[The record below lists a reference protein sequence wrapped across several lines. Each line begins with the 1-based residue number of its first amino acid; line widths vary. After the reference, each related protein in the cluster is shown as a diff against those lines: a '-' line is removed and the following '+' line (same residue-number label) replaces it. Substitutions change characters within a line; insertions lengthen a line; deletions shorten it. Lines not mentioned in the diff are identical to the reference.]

1 MQRTWKLAIVA
12 AAVVV
17 IGIVTAAVAIAS
29 SQSEL
34 SKPVTLHLT
43 TSGGQF
49 AFLELN
55 PNKKTLYGDEVV
67 IKAPVFKGDSHTK
80 VGSLHA
86 TCTFFDKPGVV
97 SECTMMTFLKDGNIA
112 VQGRVDF
119 GKDNHT
125 TGAITGGT
133 GHYRNARGQV
143 IFENSTGNTE
153 GFIFQLEP

>member
-17 IGIVTAAVAIAS
+17 ISVVTAAVAIAS

-34 SKPVTLHLT
+34 SKPVTLRLA

-49 AFLELN
+49 AFLALN

-67 IKAPVFKGDSHTK
+67 IKAPVFKSGTHTK

-86 TCTFFDKPGVV
+86 TCTFFDKPGIV
-97 SECTMMTFLKDGNIA
+97 SECTMMTFLDQGNIA
-112 VQGRVDF
+112 AQGRLDF
-119 GKDNHT
+119 
-125 TGAITGGT
+125 
-133 GHYRNARGQV
+133 
-143 IFENSTGNTE
+143 
-153 GFIFQLEP
+153 

>member
-1 MQRTWKLAIVA
+1 MKRRWKLTVAVA
-12 AAVVV
+12 AIVV
-17 IGIVTAAVAIAS
+17 IGVVTAAVAVAS
-29 SQSEL
+29 GRGEL

-49 AFLELN
+49 AFLQLN
-55 PNKKTLYGDEVV
+55 PNKKTLYGDQVV
-67 IKAPVFKGDSHTK
+67 IKAPVFKAGTDTK

-97 SECTMMTFLKDGNIA
+97 SECTMTTYLDQGNIVA
-112 VQGRVDF
+112 HGRVDF
-119 GKDNHT
+119 GKANHT
-125 TGAITGGT
+125 SGAILGGT
-133 GHYRNARGQV
+133 GQYRNARGQV